1 MGGPTNESGFIS
13 QATTNPPSDTGHAT
27 EDEMGPM
34 GNYSGAPSITPSS
47 LYDLDSQNQSEVS
60 SVHSFA
66 SEREV
71 EDKIPNFIQAFSDS
85 DQVVVDTALV
95 HVVKFSRKEK
105 FLRALVSSEPLVNA
119 IVHQLN
125 CAKKAMET
133 INPEKDQE
141 EYLKATERARNASNV
156 FKNMSGCAEGRRA
169 VVCLGQCIKGIGCIR
184 I

>member
-13 QATTNPPSDTGHAT
+13 QSTTNPPSDTGNL
-27 EDEMGPM
+27 EDDMGQQM
-34 GNYSGAPSITPSS
+34 GNFSGAPSITPSS

-71 EDKIPNFIQAFSDS
+71 EDKIPNFIQALSDN
-85 DQVVVDTALV
+85 DHFVVDTALM
-95 HVVKFSRKEK
+95 HIVKFSRKEK

-125 CAKKAMET
+125 CAKRAMGE
-133 INPEKDQE
+133 INPGKDPKAKE
-141 EYLKATERARNASNV
+141 EYEKATERARNASNV
-156 FKNMSGCAEGRRA
+156 FKNMSGCPEGRRA
-169 VVCLGQCIKGIGCIR
+169 MVYSGRCLTWSDK
-184 I
+184 